1 MEQLQKFH
9 KIHYHPSNAKFFSYG
24 SFPLEKTLAFLE
36 KKILKHWDK
45 PASEKITIGKE
56 KRYNKPQSFQFF
68 YPLDSEEPEKE
79 AYQIT
84 LNWLLCPIK
93 DSEEVLALSLLSSIL
108 LGSLAAPLRYKLIE
122 SNLGK
127 DLADTTG
134 YQAEYSETFFSIGLK
149 GVAKENL
156 QKVEDLILDTLKE
169 IIAKKIEPSFIESA
183 IHQKEIDTREI
194 KETYGINLF
203 LNIVGFWMNSGD
215 IIKALSF
222 DEQVESIKQKSKKGG
237 YFESLIQKYLIDN
250 PHRVRVELHP
260 SKDYMKQQEYQIQ
273 QKVAQKAKATIPQNS
288 QIATEKPAKEKIAK
302 EKTAKLKSDPAE
314 AENLDCLPRLELKEI
329 VLKTPRVKSRQ
340 KNGMSLYNQPTNG
353 LEYWSIYLDN
363 PNINFENL
371 GEFTLICG
379 MLTKIG
385 TQKNSYEEFSALLNQ
400 YTGGIAFAACC
411 ASRLGYQNYHQFIC
425 ASAKSLN
432 SNKEKM
438 KQLLEEILLQ
448 YSFANTRRIKQ
459 WISEIT
465 LAKTNSIVAQGHQY
479 AVSLAS
485 RHFSKILKMEE
496 QQSGIH
502 SIKKIKEFQNFKD
515 KDWQEL
521 AKEYQKKW
529 QQFLEQA
536 RISFFSVGDEN
547 QKTDALFSALAKNSQ
562 IAIQENW
569 SLYPNLLEN
578 KQPLKEIWK
587 TSVAVSYVVRSYPT
601 SINAEHPDSAKLV
614 ILSKLLQ
621 AGYIH
626 QEIREKGGAYGG
638 IVSFQRGSGIFSF
651 LSYRDP
657 RLFQTWETYQKAI
670 DWVLKGSFSATQV
683 KEAILQTFGNL
694 DKPLSPAALAS
705 SDFLKQKLGE
715 SPEVYEEYRKRLI
728 SIEKKDLVEVAQK
741 WLTSENYNDV
751 AISSEEILKNT
762 PKLDSSFAVYNI

>member
-1 MEQLQKFH
+1 
-9 KIHYHPSNAKFFSYG
+9 
-24 SFPLEKTLAFLE
+24 
-36 KKILKHWDK
+36 
-45 PASEKITIGKE
+45 
-56 KRYNKPQSFQFF
+56 
-68 YPLDSEEPEKE
+68 
-79 AYQIT
+79 
-84 LNWLLCPIK
+84 
-93 DSEEVLALSLLSSIL
+93 
-108 LGSLAAPLRYKLIE
+108 
-122 SNLGK
+122 
-127 DLADTTG
+127 
-134 YQAEYSETFFSIGLK
+134 
-149 GVAKENL
+149 
-156 QKVEDLILDTLKE
+156 
-169 IIAKKIEPSFIESA
+169 
-183 IHQKEIDTREI
+183 
-194 KETYGINLF
+194 
-203 LNIVGFWMNSGD
+203 
-215 IIKALSF
+215 
-222 DEQVESIKQKSKKGG
+222 
-237 YFESLIQKYLIDN
+237 
-250 PHRVRVELHP
+250 
-260 SKDYMKQQEYQIQ
+260 
-273 QKVAQKAKATIPQNS
+273 
-288 QIATEKPAKEKIAK
+288 
-302 EKTAKLKSDPAE
+302 
-314 AENLDCLPRLELKEI
+314 
-329 VLKTPRVKSRQ
+329 
-340 KNGMSLYNQPTNG
+340 MSLYNQPTNG

-448 YSFANTRRIKQ
+448 YSFANTRRIQQ

-547 QKTDALFSALAKNSQ
+547 QKTDTLFSSLAKNSQ

-601 SINAEHPDSAKLV
+601 SINAEHPDSAKLL